1 MVFEGN
7 DVKVIEINGE
17 PMFEIYSTGMALG
30 FETSSKGKVYPHKIR
45 INKVLKNAEI
55 STLEYNGQTF
65 MNITGLKKMVSMCH
79 SKNKVGFINWLKENN
94 IPLAPVYQMYYQKG
108 DKSRIIKGRVDIFVD
123 DSPSNFIQINKAG
136 IPCLLM
142 DSPYNQNFKTD
153 LRITDLTYQNILN
166 KYNEFFRKL

>member
-1 MVFEGN
+1 M
-7 DVKVIEINGE
+7 
-17 PMFEIYSTGMALG
+17 
-30 FETSSKGKVYPHKIR
+30 IR
-45 INKVLKNAEI
+45 IGLDIDELLSDFMGAYLQKFGKPSCDYEITKNVQNLKNDKGFWESLPKLRNI
-55 STLEYNGQTF
+55 DFTPTLYCTKRINPKQYT
-65 MNITGLKKMVSMCH
+65 K
-79 SKNKVGFINWLKENN
+79 NWLKENN

-108 DKSRIIKGRVDIFVD
+108 DKSRMIKGRVDVFVD

>member
-1 MVFEGN
+1 M
-7 DVKVIEINGE
+7 
-17 PMFEIYSTGMALG
+17 
-30 FETSSKGKVYPHKIR
+30 IR
-45 INKVLKNAEI
+45 IGLDIDELLSDFMGAYLQKFGKPSCDYEITKNVQNLKNDKGFWESLPKLRSI
-55 STLEYNGQTF
+55 DFTPTLYCTKRINPKQYT
-65 MNITGLKKMVSMCH
+65 K
-79 SKNKVGFINWLKENN
+79 NWLKENN

-108 DKSRIIKGRVDIFVD
+108 DKSRMIKGRVDIFVD

-142 DSPYNQNFKTD
+142 DSPYNQDFKTD

>member
-1 MVFEGN
+1 M
-7 DVKVIEINGE
+7 
-17 PMFEIYSTGMALG
+17 
-30 FETSSKGKVYPHKIR
+30 IR
-45 INKVLKNAEI
+45 IGLDIDELLSDFMGAYLQKFGKPSCDYEITKNVQNLKNDKSFWESLPKLRSI
-55 STLEYNGQTF
+55 DFTPTLYCTKRINPKQYT
-65 MNITGLKKMVSMCH
+65 K
-79 SKNKVGFINWLKENN
+79 NWLKENN

-108 DKSRIIKGRVDIFVD
+108 DKSRMIKGRVDVFVD

>member
-1 MVFEGN
+1 MEKLKIGLDIDDTLVDFMGEYLRKFGVPKTDSKITKDVRKLRTNKVFWEN
-7 DVKVIEINGE
+7 LPKLRDIDFIPELYCTK
-17 PMFEIYSTGMALG
+17 
-30 FETSSKGKVYPHKIR
+30 R
-45 INKVLKNAEI
+45 INSKIYTKN
-55 STLEYNGQTF
+55 S
-65 MNITGLKKMVSMCH
+65 LKK
-79 SKNKVGFINWLKENN
+79 NGFPDRPI
-94 IPLAPVYQMYYQKG
+94 YQMYYQKG
-108 DKSRIIKGRVDIFVD
+108 NKARMIKGRVDVFVD